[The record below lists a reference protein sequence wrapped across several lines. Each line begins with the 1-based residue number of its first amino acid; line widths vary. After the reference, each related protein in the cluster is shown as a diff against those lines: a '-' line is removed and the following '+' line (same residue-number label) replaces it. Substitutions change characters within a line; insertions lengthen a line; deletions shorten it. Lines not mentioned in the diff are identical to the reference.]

1 MSRALGAAMKLSVGL
16 LAIVVVSTPGLTA
29 QGGGK
34 ASRAIGST
42 PAAAPPRTHLEP
54 ARTILRSLVGTW
66 RFEIRFAGNFDG
78 APDVS
83 GTRIVRALFDDLR
96 LEWTEALDDSQIRG
110 QGVIG
115 FDSRSDRFFS
125 TSAYSAGSALEFM
138 AGVLDDAEPHIAFS
152 PISLSEDASPAQQRI
167 QSSELT
173 LLDQDHFIW
182 VALDRGWR
190 AVFTRQVASQP

>member
-1 MSRALGAAMKLSVGL
+1 LGAAMKLSAGL
-16 LAIVVVSTPGLTA
+16 LAIVVVSAPRLAA

-42 PAAAPPRTHLEP
+42 PAAAAARTHLEP
-54 ARTILRSLVGTW
+54 ARTVLRSLVGTW

-83 GTRIVRALFDDLR
+83 GTRILRALFDDLR
-96 LEWTEALDDSQIRG
+96 VEWTEALDDSQIRG

-115 FDSRSDRFFS
+115 FDSRSDRFVS
-125 TSAYSAGSALEFM
+125 TSAYSAPPGSALEFM
-138 AGVLDDAEPHIAFS
+138 AGVLDDAEPRITFS
-152 PISLSEDASPAQQRI
+152 PISLSADASPAQTRV

-190 AVFTRQVASQP
+190 AVFTRQAASQP

>member
-1 MSRALGAAMKLSVGL
+1 VHLGAAMKLSAGL
-16 LAIVVVSTPGLTA
+16 LAIVVVSAPGLAA

-34 ASRAIGST
+34 ASRALGST
-42 PAAAPPRTHLEP
+42 PTPVAVRTHLQP
-54 ARTILRSLVGTW
+54 ARSVLRSLVGTW
-66 RFEIRFAGNFDG
+66 RFEIRFAGNFDS

-125 TSAYSAGSALEFM
+125 TSTYSAGSALEVM
-138 AGVLDDAEPHIAFS
+138 AGVLDDAEPHITFS
-152 PISLSEDASPAQQRI
+152 PISLSEDASPAQKRI

-173 LLDQDHFIW
+173 LVDQDTFIW